1 MRRKQWKFLVV
12 VLVIVLVLSYL
23 VYAGVRRASVYYLT
37 VSELLAQAGQS
48 RDLPAR
54 VNGKVVPGS
63 IQWDQLRQSL
73 RFRITDGQKVLPVR
87 YQGVVPD
94 IFGDGRE
101 VVVEGR
107 LNAAGEFVATTLLAK
122 CPTKYEPAE

>member
-1 MRRKQWKFLVV
+1 MRGKRWKFLVV
-12 VLVIVLVLSYL
+12 VLAIVLVLSYL

-37 VSELLAQAGQS
+37 VSELLVQGNRS
-48 RDLPAR
+48 MDLPAR
-54 VNGKVVPGS
+54 VSGKVVPGS

-73 RFRITDGQKVLPVR
+73 RFRITDGQKVLFVR

-94 IFGDGRE
+94 IFGDGKE

-107 LNAAGEFVATTLLAK
+107 LSPQGEFMATTLLAK

>member
-37 VSELLAQAGQS
+37 VSELLTQAGQT

-54 VNGKVVPGS
+54 VSGKVVPGS

-107 LNAAGEFVATTLLAK
+107 LNAGGEFVATTLLAK
-122 CPTKYEPAE
+122 CPTKYEPAQ